1 MRGVRQHHGGVQ
13 SVSGEKTVPSSLVT
27 GEGGSD
33 YTARHLLVLEGL
45 EAVRKRPGMYI
56 GSTDSRGLMHCLW
69 EIIDNSVDEAL
80 GGFCDR
86 IDVLLRQDGSVEVR
100 DNGRGIPVD
109 VEPKTGLSGVEVVM
123 TKLHAGGKFG
133 GGSYAASGGLHG
145 VGASVVNALSAR
157 LDMEV
162 DRDGATHSISFRRGT
177 PGSFDGDGPDAAFT
191 PGSGMAK
198 KGRFA
203 KTRTG
208 TRTRFWADRQIFLK
222 DAKLSLELLHARA
235 RQTAFLVPGLT
246 IVVRDERLTESEQVQ
261 EETFRF
267 DGGISEFCEFLAP
280 DRPVSDVLRLRGEG
294 TFKETVPVLDELGH
308 MTPTEVTRELGVD
321 IALRWGAGYD
331 TTLRSFVNIIST
343 PKGGT
348 HVNGFERQ
356 LAKTVNEALR
366 AAKLLRVAED
376 DITKD
381 DALEGL
387 TAVVTVRLAEPQFE
401 GQTKEVLG
409 TSAANR
415 IVAAV
420 VAKELKAFLTSAK
433 KDEKLQARAVLEKVA
448 AAARTR
454 VAARQHKETQRRK
467 TALET
472 SSLPAKLADCR
483 SDDVDRS
490 ELFIVEGDSALGTA
504 KLARNSEFQALLPI
518 RGKILNVQKASVSDM
533 LKNAECAAI
542 IQVIGAGSGRT
553 FDIDQAR
560 YGKVIFMADADVDGS
575 HIRTL
580 LLTLFHRYM
589 RPMVEQGRVF
599 AAVPPLHRIE
609 LTNPKRGQEKYHY
622 TYSDAELRRTLLQ
635 FQGKGLRWKDPIQRY
650 KGLGEMDADQLAETT
665 MDPRH
670 RILRRINL
678 GDLESAEKTF
688 DLLMGNDVAPRREF
702 IVDSAAT
709 LDRSRIDA

>member
-1 MRGVRQHHGGVQ
+1 MTAET
-13 SVSGEKTVPSSLVT
+13 SVPSSALLT
-27 GEGGSD
+27 ADRDGSN

-80 GGFCDR
+80 GGYCDR
-86 IDVLLRQDGSVEVR
+86 IDVTLHEDGSVEVK

-109 VEPKTGLSGVEVVM
+109 IEPKTGLSGVEVVL

-133 GGSYAASGGLHG
+133 GGAYAASGGLHG

-157 LDMEV
+157 LDVEV
-162 DRDGATHSISFRRGT
+162 DLHSATHTISFRRGV
-177 PGSFDGDGPDAAFT
+177 PGMFTESGPDAPFDPAN
-191 PGSGMAK
+191 GLL
-198 KGRFA
+198 KGKRVP

-208 TRTRFWADRQIFLK
+208 TRIRYWADRQIFLK
-222 DAKLSLELLHARA
+222 DARLSLETLHQRA

-246 IVVRDERLTESEQVQ
+246 IVVRDERAAGESEGNGTI
-261 EETFRF
+261 EETFRY
-267 DGGISEFCEFLAP
+267 DGGISEFCEYLAQ
-280 DRPVSDVLRLRGEG
+280 DKAVCDVLRLTGQG
-294 TFKETVPVLDELGH
+294 VFKETVPVLDDRGH
-308 MTPTEVTRELGVD
+308 MTPTEVSRELGVD
-321 IALRWGAGYD
+321 IAMRWGTGYD
-331 TTLRSFVNIIST
+331 TTMRSYVNIIAT

-348 HVNGFERQ
+348 HMTGFER
-356 LAKTVNEALR
+356 AVTKTVNEALR
-366 AAKLLRVAED
+366 SAKLLRVAED
-376 DITKD
+376 DVVKD

-401 GQTKEVLG
+401 GQTKEILG

-415 IVAAV
+415 IVANV
-420 VAKELKAFLTSAK
+420 VSKELKEFLTSTKRDAK
-433 KDEKLQARAVLEKVA
+433 AQARAVLEKAV

-454 VAARQHKETQRRK
+454 IAARQHKEAQRRK

-483 SDDVDRS
+483 SDDVERS

-518 RGKILNVQKASVSDM
+518 RGKILNVQKSSVSDM
-533 LKNAECAAI
+533 LKNAECGAI

-553 FDIDQAR
+553 FDIDAAR
-560 YGKVIFMADADVDGS
+560 YGKIVLLVDADVDGA
-575 HIRTL
+575 HIRCL
-580 LLTLFHRYM
+580 LLTLFQRYM
-589 RPMVEQGRVF
+589 RPMVEAGRVF
-599 AAVPPLHRIE
+599 AAVPPLHRVE
-609 LTNPKRGQEKYHY
+609 LVQPKKGQDKYVY
-622 TYSDAELRRTLLQ
+622 TYSDNELRQTLLE
-635 FQGKGLRWKDPIQRY
+635 FQRKNVRYKDSIQRY

-670 RILRRINL
+670 RTLRRINI
-678 GDLESAEKTF
+678 GDLESSEQVF
-688 DLLMGNDVAPRREF
+688 DLLMGNEVAPRKEF
-702 IVDSAAT
+702 ITSSAAT
-709 LDRSRIDA
+709 LDRARIDV